1 MTIEIDQK
9 KAKELHLNELRAN
22 KEQLVLQHGYEIGN
36 AMFLQA
42 NGSENRLNTNSG
54 DTNAENTIVATVGV
68 KTFMPLPKK
77 FQKITLSR
85 NIL

>member
-1 MTIEIDQK
+1 
-9 KAKELHLNELRAN
+9 
-22 KEQLVLQHGYEIGN
+22 
-36 AMFLQA
+36 MFLQA

-77 FQKITLSR
+77 F
-85 NIL
+85 